1 MYRGLRPPFHM
12 HIYLKHPIFGPK
24 VAISDSEAEYDES
37 NGWTRYNPD
46 MPSEPEEAVNALEVK
61 RKYTR
66 KAVAEGV

>member
-1 MYRGLRPPFHM
+1 M

-24 VAISDSEAEYDES
+24 VAISDSEADCDEK
-37 NGWTRYNPD
+37 NGWKRYNPE

>member
-1 MYRGLRPPFHM
+1 MAV
-12 HIYLKHPIFGPK
+12 IYLKHDQHGAK
-24 VAISDSEAEYDES
+24 VAISDSEAVFDETH
-37 NGWTRYNPD
+37 GWTRYNPD

>member
-1 MYRGLRPPFHM
+1 MAV
-12 HIYLKHPIFGPK
+12 IYLKHDQYGAK
-24 VAISDSEAEYDES
+24 VAISNSEADYDEK
-37 NGWTRYNPD
+37 NGWTRYNLD

>member
-1 MYRGLRPPFHM
+1 MAV
-12 HIYLKHPIFGPK
+12 IYLKHDQYGAK
-24 VAISDSEAEYDES
+24 VAISDSEADYDEK
-37 NGWTRYNPD
+37 NGWTRYNLD